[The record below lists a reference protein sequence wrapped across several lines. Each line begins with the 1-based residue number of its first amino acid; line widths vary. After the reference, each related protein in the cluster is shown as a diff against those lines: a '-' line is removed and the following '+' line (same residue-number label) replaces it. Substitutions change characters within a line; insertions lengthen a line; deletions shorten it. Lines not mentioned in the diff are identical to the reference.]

1 RRTPGTAPLVF
12 QVVLGELGVGK
23 ARHGDGLRAAHMR
36 AQPCQAVSGGLL
48 AYFDPADYR
57 ERHAVE

>member
-1 RRTPGTAPLVF
+1 MF